1 MYQWYVERAGTS
13 KGFHL
18 FERLLRYDP
27 EQRISAADALS
38 HSWFRE
44 DPLPKRT

>member
-27 EQRISAADALS
+27 EQRISASDALS
-38 HSWFRE
+38 HSWFHE